1 MNNYKIKQVIIVR
14 KDLNMR
20 KGKMCAQVAHA
31 SMKFLTKNY
40 KTGELLISEIDEMA
54 QEWLKGSF
62 AKIVVGVN
70 SEEELKEVFN
80 DALKEGIR
88 AEEIIDSGF
97 TEFNG
102 VPTLTCICLGP
113 DYCEKLDKIT
123 GHLKLL

>member
-54 QEWLKGSF
+54 QKWLKGSF

-70 SEEELKEVFN
+70 SEEELKEGF
-80 DALKEGIR
+80 R

-113 DYCEKLDKIT
+113 DYVEKLDKIT

>member
-80 DALKEGIR
+80 RALKEGIR

-113 DYCEKLDKIT
+113 DYVEKLDKIT